1 MKYSIV
7 IPMFNEEDWV
17 ENVHNTLSKFIA
29 ENNLDAQ
36 LIFATDGCTDNTVN
50 IIKKIQNKY
59 PELINYNH
67 PEKLGRGRALSYVI
81 KNVDTPYVIYMDSD
95 LATDLKYLLVLMNE
109 LENGADIVTGS
120 RLMKGSIC
128 KRRKKRDFVSKIYN
142 KLCRIL
148 FNSKIYDHQCGF
160 KGFRR
165 DSILPWI
172 DEVKNTHWSWDTEI
186 LIRGQRKG
194 LIIKEIP
201 IAWADPRTDK
211 QSKVRIWHD
220 AKEMGKNLIKLRYDL
235 FSETMQQLIKYLM
248 VGIANTL
255 ITFLTLF
262 IFDLLLIRGNWS
274 YPIAY
279 ICGMI
284 NGYLMNKFFTFK
296 KKEFTK
302 KTPLEMFLF
311 VCVEVFGIWYYSM
324 ISIFFES
331 KFNLIWPSFN
341 FNYLLAAM
349 IATIINFLTRF
360 PLTKFIVFRSKK
372 K

>member
-160 KGFRR
+160 KAFKRQTT
-165 DSILPWI
+165 LQLL
-172 DEVKNTHWSWDTEI
+172 DEVKDRHWFWDTEI
-186 LIRGQRKG
+186 LVRAAKKG
-194 LIIKEIP
+194 YKIKEI
-201 IAWADPRTDK
+201 AVEWKSGRQT
-211 QSKVRIWHD
+211 KVNLFKD
-220 AKEMGKNLIKLRYDL
+220 SFNMGKQVLKLWWKL
-235 FSETMQQLIKYLM
+235 QTE
-248 VGIANTL
+248 
-255 ITFLTLF
+255 
-262 IFDLLLIRGNWS
+262 
-274 YPIAY
+274 
-279 ICGMI
+279 
-284 NGYLMNKFFTFK
+284 
-296 KKEFTK
+296 
-302 KTPLEMFLF
+302 
-311 VCVEVFGIWYYSM
+311 
-324 ISIFFES
+324 
-331 KFNLIWPSFN
+331 
-341 FNYLLAAM
+341 
-349 IATIINFLTRF
+349 
-360 PLTKFIVFRSKK
+360 
-372 K
+372 